1 VSLQYTDGS
10 QDEIDSVNRLGYKIT
25 EPPQAK
31 AKDYQEAAQLVASC
45 DLVITVCTSVVH
57 LAGALG
63 VPCWVMVPKHP
74 AWRYQTSGVMPWYRS
89 VRLYRQPTQETD
101 SWIPVVQRVGLDLD
115 ELVHGKKQ
123 AAA

>member
-1 VSLQYTDGS
+1 
-10 QDEIDSVNRLGYKIT
+10 
-25 EPPQAK
+25 
-31 AKDYQEAAQLVASC
+31 
-45 DLVITVCTSVVH
+45 
-57 LAGALG
+57 
-63 VPCWVMVPKHP
+63 
-74 AWRYQTSGVMPWYRS
+74 MPWYRS